1 MADLVEQDFEEPC
14 PAIRAG
20 LKPMKGL
27 PCLKVSILYQIMS
40 FSPVPHQ
47 VHRRAIKVLQ
57 MRHGGGFKFARFNF
71 STQEQGFSCRPEKAS
86 YKRTSRNSALLFP
99 NPHRLEEKP
108 AQPKEMSAGCELL
121 VLTVDPECRAW
132 CCRRKRCVGS

>member
-1 MADLVEQDFEEPC
+1 MPRNSCRAQTDERPSMPEGKHFVPDHELQSGPAPGAPPC
-14 PAIRAG
+14 DKGPANAARRRLQIR
-20 LKPMKGL
+20 
-27 PCLKVSILYQIMS
+27 S
-40 FSPVPHQ
+40 FQ
-47 VHRRAIKVLQ
+47 
-57 MRHGGGFKFARFNF
+57 F

-121 VLTVDPECRAW
+121 VLT
-132 CCRRKRCVGS
+132 